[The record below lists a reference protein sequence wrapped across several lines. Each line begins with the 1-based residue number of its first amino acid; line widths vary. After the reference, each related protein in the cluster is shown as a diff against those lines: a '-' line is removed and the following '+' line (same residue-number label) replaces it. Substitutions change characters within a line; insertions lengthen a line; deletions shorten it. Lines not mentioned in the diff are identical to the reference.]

1 MYYETML
8 EKMAKAQLGYEGS
21 PYQRLN
27 SMSDAI
33 LQQYDEKQSKN
44 DLIDMSFAINGK
56 KVK

>member
-33 LQQYDEKQSKN
+33 L
-44 DLIDMSFAINGK
+44 
-56 KVK
+56 